1 MVKLVK
7 FIPKHDEQSELHVN
21 PTSVSCIFKDNE
33 SDEVVLNIGGVMY
46 PVIGYVS
53 IDGQVHQVS
62 SVKDAVEFR
71 KTK

>member
-33 SDEVVLNIGGVMY
+33 SDEIVLNIGGIMY

-62 SVKDAVEFR
+62 SVKDAVEFL

>member
-33 SDEVVLNIGGVMY
+33 TDEDVLNIGGIMY

-62 SVKDAVEFR
+62 SVKDAVEFL

>member
-21 PTSVSCIFKDNE
+21 PTSVSCVFKDNE
-33 SDEVVLNIGGVMY
+33 SDEVVLNIGGIMY

-62 SVKDAVEFR
+62 SVKDAVEFL

>member
-21 PTSVSCIFKDNE
+21 PTSVSCILKDNE
-33 SDEVVLNIGGVMY
+33 SDEVVLNIGGIMY

-62 SVKDAVEFR
+62 SVKDAVEFL

>member
-62 SVKDAVEFR
+62 SVKDAVEFL

>member
-33 SDEVVLNIGGVMY
+33 SDEVVLNIGGIMY

-62 SVKDAVEFR
+62 SVKDAVEFL

>member
-21 PTSVSCIFKDNE
+21 PTSVSCVFKDNE
-33 SDEVVLNIGGVMY
+33 NDEVVLNIGGIMY

-53 IDGQVHQVS
+53 VDGQVHQVS
-62 SVKDAVEFR
+62 SVKDAVEFL

>member
-33 SDEVVLNIGGVMY
+33 TDEVVLNIGGIMY
-46 PVIGYVS
+46 PVIGYIS

-62 SVKDAVEFR
+62 SVKDAVEFL

>member
-33 SDEVVLNIGGVMY
+33 TDEVVLNIGGIMY

-62 SVKDAVEFR
+62 SVKDAVEFL

>member
-33 SDEVVLNIGGVMY
+33 SDEVVLNIGGIMY

-53 IDGQVHQVS
+53 IDGQVH
-62 SVKDAVEFR
+62 
-71 KTK
+71 

>member
-33 SDEVVLNIGGVMY
+33 SDEVVLNIGGIMY
-46 PVIGYVS
+46 PVIGYIS

-62 SVKDAVEFR
+62 SVKDAVEFL

>member
-7 FIPKHDEQSELHVN
+7 FIPKYDEQSELHVN

-33 SDEVVLNIGGVMY
+33 SDEVVLNIGGIMY

-62 SVKDAVEFR
+62 SVKDAVEFL